1 MGCEIL
7 DWRRQQ
13 LELAS
18 GHLGFYDDDDD
29 DDDDYVNGFELLNA
43 VLSLLNTVMT
53 S

>member
-29 DDDDYVNGFELLNA
+29 DDYVNGFKLLN
-43 VLSLLNTVMT
+43 VLSLLKTVMT